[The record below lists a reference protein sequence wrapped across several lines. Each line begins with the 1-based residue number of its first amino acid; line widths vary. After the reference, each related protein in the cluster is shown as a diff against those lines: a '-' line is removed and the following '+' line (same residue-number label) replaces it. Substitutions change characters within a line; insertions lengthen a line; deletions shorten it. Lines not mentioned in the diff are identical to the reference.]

1 MSNNQSI
8 LEDLYIRLGRPA
20 YFWPA
25 VITTIFV
32 VLPCVASALE
42 AML

>member
-1 MSNNQSI
+1 MI
-8 LEDLYIRLGRPA
+8 LERLYDHIGQPA

-32 VLPCVASALE
+32 VLPCLASALE
-42 AML
+42 SAL

>member
-1 MSNNQSI
+1 MI
-8 LEDLYIRLGRPA
+8 LERLYDHLGQPA

-25 VITTIFV
+25 VITAIFV

-42 AML
+42 KTL